1 LSFESINRQTARQ
14 ARGYILAQLAA
25 TSVLS
30 AILLGWYWPNGWTVG
45 YSALAG
51 GLIATAANAW
61 FALKIFGGRLS
72 ERPDIVLRSFYW
84 GELNKILFTCAM
96 FAAAFVLIRPV
107 NAAALL
113 AVYFFVHMTPAVVNV
128 FSRHK

>member
-1 LSFESINRQTARQ
+1 MSFESINRHTARQ
-14 ARGYILAQLAA
+14 AKGYILAQMAV

-30 AILLGWYWPNGWTVG
+30 AILLGWYWPDGWTAA

-61 FALKIFGGRLS
+61 FALKIFGSKPS

-96 FAAAFVLIRPV
+96 FIAAFVLIRPV

-113 AVYFFVHMTPAVVNV
+113 AVYFFVHMTPAVVSV

>member
-1 LSFESINRQTARQ
+1 M
-14 ARGYILAQLAA
+14 GYVLAQLAV

-30 AILLGWYWPNGWTVG
+30 VILLGWYWPNGWTEA

-51 GLIATAANAW
+51 GSIATLANAW
-61 FALKIFGGRLS
+61 FAFKVFSRKPS
-72 ERPDIVLRSFYW
+72 ERADIVLRSFYW

-96 FAAAFVLIRPV
+96 FVAAFVLIRPV